1 MKKLVESNCK
11 GQTFFF
17 FWIDDLLISSIEF
30 SVVVPN
36 LSDSKIRCQRLRVR
50 NNWHLD
56 DDLEAEVSEC
66 NEYKL
71 NR

>member
-1 MKKLVESNCK
+1 
-11 GQTFFF
+11 
-17 FWIDDLLISSIEF
+17 
-30 SVVVPN
+30 VPN

-56 DDLEAEVSEC
+56 YDLEAEVSEC